1 MTEVRV
7 LAIPGSLRAE
17 SLNARLLRHVAEQ
30 APYGVEIELYEQAR
44 LKAIPPYDEDDDT
57 EPASQPVAELRQAIA
72 DADAVLVATP
82 EYNASIPGVLKNAI
96 DWASRPRATTVL
108 RNKPVAVT
116 GASTGRFGAVWAQ
129 QEARKVLASAG
140 ARVLDAGHAVP
151 QADQHFDEAGRL
163 TTPDHRSGVLQVLT
177 ALVSE
182 IERDREPVAA

>member
-1 MTEVRV
+1 V
-7 LAIPGSLRAE
+7 LGISGSLRRD
-17 SLNARLLRHVAEQ
+17 SHNTRLLRAAGEFVEQQGAEFEVFD
-30 APYGVEIELYEQAR
+30 G

-129 QEARKVLASAG
+129 LEARKVLASAG